1 MRNYEHIF
9 FDLDGTLTD
18 SKNGITKSVSYALST
33 IGIIENNLDK
43 LECFIGPPLYDAFM
57 LYYQL
62 NEEQAHQL
70 VEAYRSYYKKHGIFD
85 NIVYPGVKEML
96 IKMQKAGKKIYLTTS
111 KPLLFATMILEHFG
125 LKEHFN
131 GIYGATMDGKI
142 SDKEGVLRL
151 ALNDNKNINLE
162 DTVLIGDRM
171 HDVAGARAV
180 GIEIFIVDYGYG
192 TEEEFTICPPD
203 QRFKSCTSLTDF
215 ILLGE
220 NYA

>member
-1 MRNYEHIF
+1 MKNYEHIF

-18 SKNGITKSVSYALST
+18 SKNGITKSVSYALGT
-33 IGIIENNLDK
+33 IGIIENDLDK

-57 LYYQL
+57 LYYQM

-70 VEAYRSYYKKHGIFD
+70 VQAYRIYYKKYGIFD
-85 NIVYPGVKEML
+85 NIVYPGVREML
-96 IKMQKAGKKIYLTTS
+96 IKMKKAGKKIYLTTS
-111 KPLLFATMILEHFG
+111 KPLLFANMILEHFG
-125 LKEHFN
+125 LKEYFT

-151 ALNDNKNINLE
+151 ALSNNMSIVLK

-171 HDVAGARAV
+171 HDVEGARAV

-192 TEEEFTICPPD
+192 TEEEFVIYPPD
-203 QRFKSCTSLTDF
+203 QRFQSCASLTDF
-215 ILLGE
+215 ILLGG